1 MNLRSEFP
9 RCVNTPVGSA
19 RPPSSFI
26 KLNTMAETEEER
38 RQRIRLKQDLLIT
51 IQKRRDEIN
60 DAARRLGWL
69 AASFNIE
76 VKASP
81 IDFKEV
87 EEAFKVGYSDRVKK
101 DIKDSNGRLH

>member
-1 MNLRSEFP
+1 MFSFCGRLGTAR
-9 RCVNTPVGSA
+9 RLGTAAVLIYKNT
-19 RPPSSFI
+19 
-26 KLNTMAETEEER
+26 NTMAETEEER

-51 IQKRRDEIN
+51 IQKRRDGIN

-101 DIKDSNGRLH
+101 DIKDCNGRLH